1 MEITKPKNLLKQW
14 RYRLNHLQE
23 QRTYILPTKL
33 GLYFSVL
40 CFLLLGV
47 AFIYNNNVAY
57 FSCFA
62 LVSLGITSLFQTNY
76 NMDRITITPLQFAEN
91 HAEHPTSMKFLITN
105 QTNQASH
112 HLEFH
117 IDTKN
122 IKKNS
127 TANTVDV
134 AKTKI
139 EIPYL
144 SPKET
149 VEIEFM
155 ITFNE
160 RGYQSPPSI
169 TAMTFFPFGLF
180 KSWKIKRP
188 TEIVLVYPA
197 KKGALVLPSIGAL
210 GTGQQVETFTH
221 QQSGLDF
228 YGHRPYQSNDSYR
241 HIDWKAYARAKKLN
255 VKLFDSEAQ
264 GIQLISW
271 RQTHHLKDL
280 ETRVSQLAQWV
291 DQCHKQRKDFILEMP
306 DWQSPI
312 GHSRSHLTDCYE
324 YLALFRKGAH
334 SKKNDFL
341 PEDELSSI
349 PGTLL

>member
-1 MEITKPKNLLKQW
+1 METTKPKSLLKRW
-14 RYRLNHLQE
+14 RYRLNNLQE

-33 GLYFSVL
+33 GLYFCVL

-117 IDTKN
+117 VDSKN
-122 IKKNS
+122 KKN
-127 TANTVDV
+127 TTTLDV
-134 AKTKI
+134 INKKT
-139 EIPYL
+139 EVPYL
-144 SPKET
+144 GPKET
-149 VEIEFM
+149 VEIEF
-155 ITFNE
+155 ILTFNE

-180 KSWKIKRP
+180 RSWKIKRP

-197 KKGALVLPSIGAL
+197 KKGALTLPGAGAL
-210 GTGQQVETFTH
+210 GAGQQVETFTH
-221 QQSGLDF
+221 QQSGQDF
-228 YGHRPYQSNDSYR
+228 YGHRSYQSNDSYR

-255 VKLFDSEAQ
+255 IKLFDSEAQ
-264 GIQLISW
+264 GVQLISW

-280 ETRVSQLAQWV
+280 EARVSQLTQWV
-291 DQCHKQRKDFILEMP
+291 SQCHKQRTDFILEMP

-312 GHSRSHLTDCYE
+312 GHSSSHLTDCYE
-324 YLALFRKGAH
+324 YLALFQKGDYV
-334 SKKNDFL
+334 KKRTL
-341 PEDELSSI
+341 PSELDSSSFTGN
-349 PGTLL
+349 PL